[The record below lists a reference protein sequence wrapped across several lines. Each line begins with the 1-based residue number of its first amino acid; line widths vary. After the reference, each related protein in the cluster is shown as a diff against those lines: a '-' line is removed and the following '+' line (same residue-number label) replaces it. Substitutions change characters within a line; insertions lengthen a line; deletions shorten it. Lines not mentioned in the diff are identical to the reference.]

1 MIYSMTGFG
10 SAEHQA
16 EFGTVTIEIRSVNSR
31 YLDLQFRLPD
41 ELRMIEQPLREHI
54 SSKLKRGKVEV
65 RASFTRAVP
74 DSNERLSPAVIAEA
88 VTTFSKL
95 KLQIPDLT
103 APTFADLWNWP
114 TTARTHIEPMQWVA
128 PALQAC
134 DAALKQT
141 QENRARE
148 GQRLAQV
155 LLEAATQAAQIAAE
169 LNTQLP
175 TLLQNQR
182 DKSAQKLRESLE
194 QVFPE
199 GFSHISGEELS
210 ARLATEAS
218 IYALRVDVAEELDR
232 LNSHVQEL
240 HHLLTDRSK
249 NQSLGKRLDFLF
261 QEMNRE
267 ANTLGSKSGH
277 LNMTR
282 TAIDLKLLIEQMR
295 EQAMNIE

>member
-10 SAEHQA
+10 LAESRA
-16 EFGTVTIEIRSVNSR
+16 EFGIVTIEIRSVNSR

-41 ELRMIEQPLREHI
+41 ELRLIEQPLREQV
-54 SSKLKRGKVEV
+54 SSKLKRGKVEI

-74 DSNERLSPAVIAEA
+74 DSSERLSAPVVTEAAE
-88 VTTFSKL
+88 TFAKL
-95 KLQIPDLT
+95 KAQIPDLS

-114 TTARTHIEPMQWVA
+114 TTARTHIEPLQWVA

-134 DAALKQT
+134 EAALKQVLET
-141 QENRARE
+141 RARE
-148 GQRLAQV
+148 GQRLSQIM
-155 LLEAATQAAQIAAE
+155 LEAANQAAQIATE
-169 LNTQLP
+169 LSKHLP

-194 QVFPE
+194 QVFPD
-199 GFSHISGEELS
+199 GFQQISGEELS
-210 ARLATEAS
+210 ARLVTEAS
-218 IYALRVDVAEELDR
+218 LYALRVDVAEELDR

-240 HHLLTDRSK
+240 HHLLTDGSK

-282 TAIDLKLLIEQMR
+282 TAIDLKLLIEKMR
-295 EQAMNIE
+295 EQAQNIE